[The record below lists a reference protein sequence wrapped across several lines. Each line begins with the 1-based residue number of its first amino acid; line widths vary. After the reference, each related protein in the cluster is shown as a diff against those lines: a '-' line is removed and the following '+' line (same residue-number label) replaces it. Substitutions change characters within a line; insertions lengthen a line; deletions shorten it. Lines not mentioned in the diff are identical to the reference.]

1 MANQFFPNETLG
13 RKETV
18 VSLLDVMGEV
28 ERLGKISDP
37 NINDLQMLDWKSGSF
52 PASQFDLDYKHQ
64 RGPDTDWI
72 EEIHDDWIDACA
84 AVIVCAMHPVT
95 RRLQIVNGQQHIM
108 ALLSSYNKDA
118 QKKVKIYTNYVVTDD
133 PVVIMDMF
141 LGANAKTQKLPEY
154 DIYKNYRDSGRDAEV
169 AIHEAVT
176 NAGATVGPK
185 KSQVSKCV
193 THMSNLY
200 DAMTYDEGEAE
211 LVLGEMVTL
220 WPKKTISTVTWGGLL
235 EVRKEMRAAG
245 IEETVLGTKF
255 DEMLALCKKH
265 FAYANQVQLDMIQA
279 FRLRY
284 PNTDTHKLSEKRIVC
299 AGLVG
304 LYNKMNPRKRIKL
317 SKEVIPWPFTPA
329 TMSPKFPDLHQVY
342 DKNTYHTYEIFAKI
356 CEDGNIIRA
365 WAHTKAWSG
374 EGDPPAKKYK
384 ATVDEL
390 MSIAVTECNTCPEED
405 RWPELEYGQGK
416 HNNYTSKIPRPK
428 YRQPEIDHKKP
439 RAHPDWF
446 EDNDGCKVDASG
458 NRCESIEN
466 YEVKCGKC
474 NLVKGSTHG
483 KHDEKR
489 QQTLAAQSAK
499 DRGLSI
505 TDAKKDSD
513 EQIEK
518 VYS

>member
-13 RKETV
+13 RKSTV
-18 VSLLDVMGEV
+18 VSLLDCMGEL

-37 NINDLQMLDWKSGSF
+37 DINDLQMLDWKFGKF
-52 PASQFDLDYKHQ
+52 KADLFDLNYKHQ
-64 RGPDTDWI
+64 RGPDPEWVREIHGDWI
-72 EEIHDDWIDACA
+72 PACA
-84 AVIVCAMHPVT
+84 AVVVGAMHPKT
-95 RRLQIVNGQQHIM
+95 GRIQIVNGQQHIM
-108 ALLSSYNKDA
+108 ALLSSYNKKA
-118 QKKVKIYTNYVVTDD
+118 QKDVEIHVNYVVTDD

-141 LGANAKTQKLPEY
+141 LGANAKVQKLPEY

-169 AIHEAVT
+169 AMHETVT
-176 NAGATVGPK
+176 NADATVGPK
-185 KSQVSKCV
+185 KSKVAKCV
-193 THMSNLY
+193 THMTNFY

-211 LVLGEMVTL
+211 LVLKEMVQS
-220 WPKKTISTVTWGGLL
+220 WPKLIISTVTWGGFL
-235 EVRKEMRAAG
+235 ETRKEMMAAG
-245 IEETVLGTKF
+245 IKGPELKTKF
-255 DEMLALCKKH
+255 DEMLTLCKKH
-265 FAYANQVQLDMIQA
+265 FAYANQIQLDMIQA

-299 AGLVG
+299 AGLIG

-342 DKNTYHTYEIFAKI
+342 DKNTYHTYEIFAEVCK
-356 CEDGNIIRA
+356 DGNIIRA

-390 MSIAVTECNTCPEED
+390 MSIAVTECNVCPEED
-405 RWPELEYGQGK
+405 RWPSLEYGQGK
-416 HNNYTSKIPRPK
+416 HNDYTSKIPRPK

-439 RAHPDWF
+439 RAHSDWF
-446 EDNDGCKVDASG
+446 EGTDGCKIDADG
-458 NRCESIEN
+458 NRCECIEN

-483 KHDEKR
+483 EHDEKR
-489 QQTLAAQSAK
+489 QRTLAAESAK
-499 DRGLSI
+499 SRGISI
-505 TDAKKDSD
+505 AEAKKESD
-513 EQIEK
+513 KQIEK
-518 VYS
+518 AYS